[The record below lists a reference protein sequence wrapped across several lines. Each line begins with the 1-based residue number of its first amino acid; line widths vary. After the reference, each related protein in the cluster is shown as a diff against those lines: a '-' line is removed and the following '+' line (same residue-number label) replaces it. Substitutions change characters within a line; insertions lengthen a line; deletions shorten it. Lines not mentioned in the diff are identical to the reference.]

1 MNEITKIN
9 EKASSSIERHHE
21 MIQKVNN
28 GRNSMIFPPNAA
40 IPDEGEFVGDKK
52 PGYATM
58 TLTKKQSKIWNDQV
72 LNEVSYYQEINTVY
86 LLTEFNIRFMRLLR
100 NRLRLMLLY
109 LPRDCQLFVRLPT
122 SLSQVSRRDAVGWR
136 VSLPFWIL
144 RHLVLIRFEYLP

>member
-1 MNEITKIN
+1 
-9 EKASSSIERHHE
+9 
-21 MIQKVNN
+21 
-28 GRNSMIFPPNAA
+28 MIFPPNAA

-52 PGYATM
+52 PGYAAM
-58 TLTKKQSKIWNDQV
+58 TLTEKFAAWWTKKQWKIWNDQV
-72 LNEVSYYQEINTVY
+72 LKEVSYYREINTVY

-122 SLSQVSRRDAVGWR
+122 SLSQVSWRDAVGWR

-144 RHLVLIRFEYLP
+144 RHLILKTFEYLP